1 MYLLMYFMYLYD
13 FMFLKFLEY
22 LYFLGHLLPLSNVMR
37 NIFSIIPLTSILYCV
52 SSSPCSPSSAK
63 IKIVLMQSNLRKY
76 HNKQCLLMLYPHVS
90 LPDRTCIFKS
100 YLSVSKV
107 YNVVH
112 H

>member
-1 MYLLMYFMYLYD
+1 MYLYD

-63 IKIVLMQSNLRKY
+63 IKNSTHAIKSKEIPQQTMFANVIS
-76 HNKQCLLMLYPHVS
+76 
-90 LPDRTCIFKS
+90 TCQF
-100 YLSVSKV
+100 
-107 YNVVH
+107 N
-112 H
+112 